1 MVSVPSR
8 LAAGTVVWAEF
19 GPSAGREQSG
29 RRPAVVVSS
38 DDFADTLDLLAIVV
52 PCTRTDRGWP
62 NHVPLTGPTGL
73 TTPTF
78 AMTEQPRT
86 ISVARIHRMLGEVDD
101 ACFTDI
107 ARWLRAWIAV

>member
-1 MVSVPSR
+1 MVSLPSR
-8 LAAGTVVWAEF
+8 LAPGTVVWADF

-38 DDFADTLDLLAIVV
+38 DDFADTLDLLVIVV
-52 PCTRTDRGWP
+52 PCTRTDREWP
-62 NHVPLTGPTGL
+62 NHVLLTGPTGL

-86 ISVARIHRMLGEVDD
+86 ISRERVHRVLGHVDD
-101 ACFTDI
+101 ACITDI
-107 ARWLRAWIAV
+107 ARWLRTWIVA